1 MTDWNHLD
9 NIGFEIH
16 HYFLLAFEKLRL
28 QSSNQGLNV
37 WRFFIGPYLSAFASL
52 ATPQHVCQLK
62 SVPQT
67 ILMRVHVLS
76 AVQTK
81 HGGEFGQKAAQER
94 NKSGKPASGSSLMAE
109 LPTITYQAVIRAVL
123 IFQTWWQRLATGREG
138 GEATQLHRQWA
149 SRSWHHQ
156 SPVLRSVL
164 ITITAATKWD

>member
-1 MTDWNHLD
+1 M
-9 NIGFEIH
+9 
-16 HYFLLAFEKLRL
+16 
-28 QSSNQGLNV
+28 S
-37 WRFFIGPYLSAFASL
+37 IGPYLSAFASL

-109 LPTITYQAVIRAVL
+109 LPTITYQAVIRAFSNVVAAVGHWQGRGGGHTVAPTVGLAVL
-123 IFQTWWQRLATGREG
+123 APPVSCAQISADNHCCHQVGPKIVLSHNLAIGHG
-138 GEATQLHRQWA
+138 SDVLMIAQGLKP
-149 SRSWHHQ
+149 SW
-156 SPVLRSVL
+156 L
-164 ITITAATKWD
+164 ITGIII